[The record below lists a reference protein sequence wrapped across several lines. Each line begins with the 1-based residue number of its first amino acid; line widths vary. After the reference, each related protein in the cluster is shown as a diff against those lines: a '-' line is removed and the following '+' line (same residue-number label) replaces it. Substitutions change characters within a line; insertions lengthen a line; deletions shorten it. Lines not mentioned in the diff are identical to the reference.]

1 MKRLSE
7 QQYQSLIAGGHVL
20 EKDGNGPK
28 VITLGDERYFKA
40 FYHKSWFSASHF
52 ISRAQKFANNAE
64 KLKQKGVTT
73 VETEQVFK
81 LDNPK
86 RHCVVYKG
94 VPGITV
100 RQALKEQP
108 RDSELSRKVG
118 AYVAQLQTKG
128 VLFRSLHLGNII
140 VMPNGEL
147 ALIDISDMTVHSFAL
162 IRWQRKRNFLHI
174 LRYRNDKDLL
184 DLEAFQQGYIAAD
197 PQQTFAD
204 NELLPILEKTLPK
217 AER

>member
-7 QQYQSLIAGGHVL
+7 QQYQSLIADGKIL

-28 VITLGDERYFKA
+28 VIALGDERYFKA

-52 ISRAQKFANNAE
+52 ISRAQKFADNAH
-64 KLKQKGVTT
+64 KLKQKGVIT
-73 VETEQVFK
+73 VDTEQVFK
-81 LDNPK
+81 LDNPA
-86 RHCVVYKG
+86 RHCVVYTG
-94 VPGITV
+94 VPGKTV

-108 RDSELSRKVG
+108 KDSALSRKVG
-118 AYVAQLQTKG
+118 AYVAQLQAKG

-140 VMPNGEL
+140 VMPDGEL
-147 ALIDISDMTVHSFAL
+147 ALIDISDMTVHPFAL

-174 LRYRNDKDLL
+174 LRYRGDIDIL
-184 DLEAFQQGYIAAD
+184 DLETFKEGYMTAD
-197 PQQTFAD
+197 PQKAFGD
-204 NELLPILEKTLPK
+204 NELLAILKSTLPK